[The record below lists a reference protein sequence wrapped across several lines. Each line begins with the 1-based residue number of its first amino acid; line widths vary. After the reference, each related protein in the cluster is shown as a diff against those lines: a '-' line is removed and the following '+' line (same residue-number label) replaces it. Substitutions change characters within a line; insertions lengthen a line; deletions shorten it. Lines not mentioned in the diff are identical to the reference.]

1 MPEMIY
7 RKLNEL
13 KKLPNNPRTITRDDL
28 ETLKTSIK
36 NNPEYF
42 EARPI
47 ILSNRTGEL
56 IIIAGN
62 QRYEAAKSLGL
73 TEVPTFLLENLTEEK
88 ERELIIRDNVENGE
102 WDMDLLAN
110 EWDEELLKDWG
121 VDINWDAGIDET
133 VEKASEGSVADYN
146 DDVNY
151 DLTNLYRER
160 LNSDIS
166 KKLDK
171 YISSGKIRP
180 EIADVLKTRA
190 LQCSVFNF
198 DELIKF
204 YRSDDASEEEKE
216 MLERLYLVFI
226 TPKEAIEKG
235 MLEIEKTTGE
245 IYDRTLMEKTN
256 EQAD

>member
-1 MPEMIY
+1 MG
-7 RKLNEL
+7 
-13 KKLPNNPRTITRDDL
+13 
-28 ETLKTSIK
+28 
-36 NNPEYF
+36 
-42 EARPI
+42 
-47 ILSNRTGEL
+47 LS
-56 IIIAGN
+56 
-62 QRYEAAKSLGL
+62 
-73 TEVPTFLLENLTEEK
+73 EVPTFLLENLTEEK
-88 ERELIIRDNVENGE
+88 EREIIIRDNVENGE

-110 EWDEELLKDWG
+110 EWDEGLLKDWG
-121 VDINWDAGIDET
+121 VNINWDEGIDEV
-133 VEKASEGSVADYN
+133 VEKASEGSLKDYS
-146 DDVNY
+146 DDTNY
-151 DLTNLYRER
+151 NLGNLYRER
-160 LNSDIS
+160 LSKEIS
-166 KKLDK
+166 KKLEK
-171 YISSGKIRP
+171 YISDGKIRP

-190 LQCSVFNF
+190 LQCAVFNF